1 MHLLHNGRHGSVE
14 IKQLDADMVPTGCR
28 WVLIISVHDIQEIV
42 ASNDVAQPVQM
53 AASKPSHNV
62 FAWGNPVDNY
72 IFFCKELDP
81 KRLWW
86 DSFMFESNWIIIGL
100 PNMGA
105 YSANQGNS
113 DSSITKHV
121 FFNLKGSCWYFFSRT
136 QNLKSTVPTGF
147 IHQFTQFSS
156 CMTEFLKSIC
166 RGCQEGI
173 TSAILMCGINL
184 HCLLAPI

>member
-1 MHLLHNGRHGSVE
+1 MFLQTVQCM
-14 IKQLDADMVPTGCR
+14 ICADMVPTGCR

-81 KRLWW
+81 KRLPW

-100 PNMGA
+100 PDMVA
-105 YSANQGNS
+105 YSANQGNA

-136 QNLKSTVPTGF
+136 QNLTSTVPTGF

-156 CMTEFLKSIC
+156 CMTEFLKSIF